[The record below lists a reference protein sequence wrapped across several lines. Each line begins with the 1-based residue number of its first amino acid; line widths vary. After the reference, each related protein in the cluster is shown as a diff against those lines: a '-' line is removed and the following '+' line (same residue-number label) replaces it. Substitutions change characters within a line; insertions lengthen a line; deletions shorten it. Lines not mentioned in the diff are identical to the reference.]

1 MQVSDLTR
9 TWELLKSHFSDAY
22 DIYHDQLKGMIS
34 ALMQG
39 ASVYSIEDL
48 TIPAIQHLRKLYNEE
63 TTTTSGGVQCV
74 LEDFTTRVTGLDG
87 LRNIIRHTSDLSAN
101 ARKRLSSYSFDTL
114 LFDFF
119 MQDVARM
126 HLQNMGTF
134 SDDPLERYRRFNIV
148 LDSIFHKIDIP

>member
-1 MQVSDLTR
+1 M
-9 TWELLKSHFSDAY
+9 HG
-22 DIYHDQLKGMIS
+22 IYENQLKGMIS

-48 TIPAIQHLRKLYNEE
+48 TIPAIQHLRKLYSDEASNP
-63 TTTTSGGVQCV
+63 TTDINTV

-87 LRNIIRHTSDLSAN
+87 LQKIIRHTTDLSAN
-101 ARKRLSSYSFDTL
+101 AKKRLSTYSFDTL

-126 HLQNMGTF
+126 HLQNIGTS
-134 SDDPLERYRRFNIV
+134 SDEPLERYRRFNIV
-148 LDSIFHKIDIP
+148 LDSLFHKIENP

>member
-1 MQVSDLTR
+1 MQVLDLTK
-9 TWELLKSHFSDAY
+9 TWDLLRIHYSDVY
-22 DIYHDQLKGMIS
+22 NIYENQLKGMIS

-39 ASVYSIEDL
+39 ASVYAIESL
-48 TIPAIQHLRKLYNEE
+48 TVPAIQHLRKLYSDESCNP
-63 TTTTSGGVQCV
+63 TTDLHNL

-87 LRNIIRHTSDLSAN
+87 LHKIISHTADLSSN

-126 HLQNMGTF
+126 HLQNMGT
-134 SDDPLERYRRFNIV
+134 SSEDPLERYRRFNIV
-148 LDSIFHKIDIP
+148 LDSLFHKLENP